1 MGQDPDEIRREIEAT
16 RAGLGETVDAIG
28 YKTDVR
34 ARARDKVTDT
44 KDSIV
49 EKATGTK
56 DSIVGKVAGAAPD
69 TGQAKERA
77 RRAAGVAQENP
88 LGLALGSV
96 AVGFIA
102 GMLIPT
108 TEIED
113 EKVGPLAD
121 EVKERAKE
129 TGQEALERGREVA
142 QEAAQ
147 SARETAQESGQQHA
161 QELKQSAQESAQQ
174 VSPSS

>member
-1 MGQDPDEIRREIEAT
+1 MGKDPDEIRREIEAT
-16 RAGLGETVDAIG
+16 RTDVSETVDAIG

-49 EKATGTK
+49 STISGATPDAGETK
-56 DSIVGKVAGAAPD
+56 RR
-69 TGQAKERA
+69 AK
-77 RRAAGVAQENP
+77 RAAGVAQENP
-88 LGLALGSV
+88 LGLAIGSV
-96 AVGFIA
+96 AVGFLA

-121 EVKERAKE
+121 QVRDRARE

-147 SARETAQESGQQHA
+147 SARETAQESGQRHGE
-161 QELKQSAQESAQQ
+161 ELRASATEQARGVRSEATAGNES
-174 VSPSS
+174 